1 MGSQGG
7 GGFMKEV
14 LFELGKI
21 SAGRDGEQEGDLF
34 PYFHEQRYGS
44 IKMQGTF

>member
-1 MGSQGG
+1 
-7 GGFMKEV
+7 MKEV